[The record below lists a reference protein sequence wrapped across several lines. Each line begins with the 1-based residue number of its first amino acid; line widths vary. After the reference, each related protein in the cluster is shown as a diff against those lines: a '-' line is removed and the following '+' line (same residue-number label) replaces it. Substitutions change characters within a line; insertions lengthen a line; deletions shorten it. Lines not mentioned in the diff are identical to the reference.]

1 MTDRETYELSLD
13 SISVDMEVMVT
24 CDSDDV
30 LDVECKSV
38 DFNLNKRF
46 EVDADLEFTLSIDLS
61 TQNANLVF
69 ESRIEV
75 RSLTCETYKL
85 TFDFFELESESVE
98 DESTLAEEIERLR
111 SSNLAVLFRF
121 QP

>member
-13 SISVDMEVMVT
+13 SISVDMTVLAT
-24 CDSDDV
+24 CESDDV

-46 EVDADLEFTLSIDLS
+46 EVDADLEFTLSIDLA

-85 TFDFFELESESVE
+85 TLEDFELESESVE

-111 SSNLAVLFRF
+111 SSNLAVLFKF
-121 QP
+121 EP